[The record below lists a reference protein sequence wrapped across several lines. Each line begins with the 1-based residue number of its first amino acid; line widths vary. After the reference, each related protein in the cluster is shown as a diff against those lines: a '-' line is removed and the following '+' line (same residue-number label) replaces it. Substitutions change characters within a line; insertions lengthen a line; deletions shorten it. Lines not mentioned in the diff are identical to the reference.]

1 MNPTPIRVLFVCLGN
16 ICRSPMAEG
25 LFRHLVAQ
33 QGLSDRIVADSAGTS
48 SYHIG
53 ELPDARTCQTTQRRN
68 IELTHRARQFSAKDF
83 QDFDYILAADQNNL
97 KHILRL
103 KNQNYPHCHVHLL
116 RDFDPQVIE
125 ASAEVPDPYYGTMK
139 DFEEVFTILERSCSA
154 LLTHIRKAESW

>member
-1 MNPTPIRVLFVCLGN
+1 MSTQPIRVLFVCLGN

-25 LFRHLVAQ
+25 IFGHFVAQ
-33 QGLSDRIVADSAGTS
+33 QGLSNRINTDSAGTS

-53 ELPDARTCQTTQRRN
+53 ELPDTRTCQTTEKRN
-68 IELTHRARQFSAKDF
+68 IVLTHRARQFSAKDF

-97 KHILRL
+97 KHILKL

-125 ASAEVPDPYYGTMK
+125 PPAEVPDPYYGSLK
-139 DFEEVFTILERSCSA
+139 DFEEVFVILERSCLA
-154 LLTHIRKAESW
+154 LLAHIRQVQAW